1 MRLLTIIALI
11 LAASWLTGANATEV
25 YRWSDENGV
34 TQYSDTPPA
43 NAKYE
48 RMSVRSGA
56 AQTNR
61 AQENEDTDSRA
72 GDAVQTEADAAR
84 AQRCA
89 VAKQNLQTLA
99 SGFAQ
104 ITGEDGELRALTA
117 EELEAQIKGNQSVV
131 DNECKTP

>member
-11 LAASWLTGANATEV
+11 LAASWLTGADATEV

-43 NAKYE
+43 NTKYE
-48 RMSVRSGA
+48 RMSVRSA
-56 AQTNR
+56 TTQT
-61 AQENEDTDSRA
+61 QTSQDGDDMDSRA
-72 GDAVQTEADAAR
+72 GDTVQTEADAAR

-117 EELEAQIKGNQSVV
+117 EELEAQIKGNESVV